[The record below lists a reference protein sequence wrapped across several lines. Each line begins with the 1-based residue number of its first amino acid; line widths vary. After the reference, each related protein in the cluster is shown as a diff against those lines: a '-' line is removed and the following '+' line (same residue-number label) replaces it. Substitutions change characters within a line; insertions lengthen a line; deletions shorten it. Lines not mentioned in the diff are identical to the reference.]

1 MERRKRF
8 FCKRVLTGRLSV
20 RRLSSLQ
27 LKTVSIAKGFLVGT
41 FLGLHPQNCRVS
53 PRSSCGIYPADRSG
67 GAALGTLEMHANPL
81 TLEDLV
87 EKTIDL
93 PSLPAAALAVVRE
106 TEQPSASAHT
116 IAQYVA
122 QDQALA
128 ARILRLAN
136 SNYYGLSRQVMD
148 VSDAVVI
155 LGMRCIRNLC
165 MVASTYP
172 WMVNPSNGYG
182 LGPRDI
188 WTHSFAVAVG
198 AQIVADRAGSNLREQ
213 ALTAGLMH
221 NLGKMALGVWH
232 EKDMPAI
239 LALARSADIPA
250 EEAERQILGYSHC
263 EVGLQMAEAWNLPK
277 PLVEVMGYHHDP
289 NSCGDKNPLVDCVHV
304 ADYLTMSMGLGLGGD
319 GARYDFHPESL
330 ERLGIPASS
339 LEGLANE
346 CESAFAKHEKLFD
359 LAA

>member
-1 MERRKRF
+1 
-8 FCKRVLTGRLSV
+8 
-20 RRLSSLQ
+20 
-27 LKTVSIAKGFLVGT
+27 
-41 FLGLHPQNCRVS
+41 
-53 PRSSCGIYPADRSG
+53 
-67 GAALGTLEMHANPL
+67 MHANTL

-93 PSLPAAALAVVRE
+93 PSLPAAAMAIVRE
-106 TEQPSASAHT
+106 TEQPSATAHT

-136 SNYYGLSRQVMD
+136 SSYYGLGRQVLD
-148 VSDAVVI
+148 VSDAIVI

-172 WMVNPSNGYG
+172 WMVNPSNGYV
-182 LGPRDI
+182 LGPRDL

-198 AQIVADRAGSNLREQ
+198 AKIIAERTGKAAGEQ

-232 EKDMPAI
+232 EKEIPVVVS
-239 LALARSADIPA
+239 LARGANITA
-250 EEAERQILGYSHC
+250 EEAERRILGYSHC

-277 PLVEVMGYHHDP
+277 ALVEVMGYHHEP
-289 NSCGDKNPLVDCVHV
+289 NRCNAGNPLVDCVHV

-319 GARYDFHPESL
+319 GARYDFEVESL
-330 ERLGIPASS
+330 ERLGIAPSAM
-339 LEGLANE
+339 EGLANE
-346 CESAFAKHEKLFD
+346 CESAYYQQERLFD